1 MTFKSLFT
9 IALLSMALV
18 TFTGCS
24 KSAKKAEGEDTMSSA
39 NVTDGDMQLNAD
51 SDSGKAG
58 SLQTVYFDYNSAK
71 LTSTAMATL
80 KDNAAFLSKNTIDIQ
95 IEGHCDERGGVQYNL
110 ALGEKRAGA
119 VKKYLTGQGIAAA
132 RISTVTFGK
141 ERPLSFGHDE
151 ESWSKNR
158 RGNFVITATNK

>member
-1 MTFKSLFT
+1 MTFRSVFT
-9 IALLSMALV
+9 IILLSMALV
-18 TFTGCS
+18 TFTSCS
-24 KSAKKAEGEDTMSSA
+24 KSAKKSEGEEALSSSDMSE
-39 NVTDGDMQLNAD
+39 GDLQLNAD

-58 SLQTVYFDYNSAK
+58 GLQTVYFDYNSSK
-71 LTSTAMATL
+71 LTDTTIATL

-110 ALGEKRAGA
+110 ALGEKRAEA
-119 VKKYLTGQGIAAA
+119 VKKYLIGQGIAAA

-141 ERPLSFGHDE
+141 ERPLAFGHDE
-151 ESWSKNR
+151 DSWSKNR